1 MPELAVESV
10 MVRFGGLQALDDVS
24 LRVAPG
30 AVTGL
35 IGPNG
40 AGKTTLFDVVTG
52 LRRPQ
57 GGRVLLDGDDVTSL
71 APHQR
76 ARRGIARTFQRLE
89 LFGTLSA
96 LENVQLAAEARRRH
110 GATAVAEE
118 LLGRVGLAGRE
129 GEAADLLPTGQAR
142 LLELARALATAPSVL
157 LLDEPSAGLDEAE
170 SKALGGVLS
179 GLAAEGL
186 AVLLVEHDVSLVM
199 ELCHHVVVLDAGVV
213 IARGTPEAV
222 RADPV
227 VQHAYLGAPAD
238 ALGASTGPGMP
249 APSPGVPAR
258 PARPAPGG
266 AVPALE
272 LRGVRAG
279 YGRIEVLHG
288 VDLAVAPGSVTALL
302 GPNGAG
308 KSTLVGVVSG
318 RLTPFAGT
326 VHLDGAE
333 VTSTSPEARVR
344 RGVCTLP
351 EGRSVFPNLT
361 VAEHMRLFAAASGPE
376 PVARDIFEGR
386 AYERFPVLG
395 RRRGQLAGR
404 MSGGEQQM
412 LGLARALGRRP
423 RLLVLDELSMGLAP
437 LVAAQL
443 FEAVAA
449 LAADEAVAVVL
460 VEQFA
465 AAALAVADVAAVMA
479 GGRVVATAD
488 PGSIG
493 GSVADVYLGAAA
505 PPGPVAGPS

>member
-10 MVRFGGLQALDDVS
+10 TVRFGGLQALDEVS
-24 LRVAPG
+24 LEVAPG

-57 GGRVLLDGDDVTSL
+57 GGRVLLDGADITSL

-76 ARRGIARTFQRLE
+76 ARRGVARTFQRLE

-96 LENVQLAAEARRRH
+96 LENVQLAAEARQRR

-118 LLGRVGLAGRE
+118 LLARVGLAGRRHQ
-129 GEAADLLPTGQAR
+129 AADLFPTGQAR
-142 LLELARALATAPSVL
+142 LLELARALATAPTVL

-170 SKALGGVLS
+170 SKALGAV
-179 GLAAEGL
+179 LAALASEGM

-199 ELCHHVVVLDAGVV
+199 ELCHHVVVLDAGLV

-222 RADPV
+222 RADPA
-227 VQHAYLGAPAD
+227 VQNAYLGAPAESIGEV
-238 ALGASTGPGMP
+238 GASRTRVTATPARAP
-249 APSPGVPAR
+249 AP
-258 PARPAPGG
+258 AP
-266 AVPALE
+266 PTLS
-272 LRGVRAG
+272 LDGVRAG
-279 YGRIEVLHG
+279 YGRIEVVHG
-288 VDLAVAPGSVTALL
+288 VDLSVAPGSVTALL

-318 RLTPFAGT
+318 RIVPTAGS
-326 VHLDGAE
+326 VHLDGAD
-333 VTSTSPEARVR
+333 VTGASPEARVR
-344 RGVCTLP
+344 RGICTLP

-361 VAEHMRLFAAASGPE
+361 VAEHMRLFAAASGPA
-376 PVARDIFEGR
+376 PVPRGEFAER

-395 RRRGQLAGR
+395 RRRAQLAGR
-404 MSGGEQQM
+404 LSGGEQQM

-437 LVAAQL
+437 LVVEQL
-443 FEAVAA
+443 FEAVAT
-449 LAADEAVAVVL
+449 LAADEEVAVVL

-465 AAALAVADVAAVMA
+465 AAALAVADTAAVMA
-479 GGRVVATAD
+479 GGRVVAVAD
-488 PGSIG
+488 PRSIG
-493 GSVADVYLGAAA
+493 GSVADVYLGAGAA
-505 PPGPVAGPS
+505 GPPGSGGT

>member
-10 MVRFGGLQALDDVS
+10 TVRFGGLQALDDVS
-24 LRVAPG
+24 LQVAHG

-57 GGRVLLDGDDVTSL
+57 GGRVLLGGDDVTSL

-129 GEAADLLPTGQAR
+129 GEPADLLPTGQAR

-170 SKALGGVLS
+170 SKALGGVLA

-199 ELCHHVVVLDAGVV
+199 ELCHHVVVLDAGLV

-238 ALGASTGPGMP
+238 AMGAPGGPATP
-249 APSPGVPAR
+249 APTPGTPAR
-258 PARPAPGG
+258 PGRPGGPAGPAPGG
-266 AVPALE
+266 GVPALE
-272 LRGVRAG
+272 LGGVRAG
-279 YGRIEVLHG
+279 
-288 VDLAVAPGSVTALL
+288 
-302 GPNGAG
+302 
-308 KSTLVGVVSG
+308 
-318 RLTPFAGT
+318 
-326 VHLDGAE
+326 
-333 VTSTSPEARVR
+333 
-344 RGVCTLP
+344 
-351 EGRSVFPNLT
+351 
-361 VAEHMRLFAAASGPE
+361 
-376 PVARDIFEGR
+376 
-386 AYERFPVLG
+386 
-395 RRRGQLAGR
+395 
-404 MSGGEQQM
+404 
-412 LGLARALGRRP
+412 
-423 RLLVLDELSMGLAP
+423 
-437 LVAAQL
+437 
-443 FEAVAA
+443 
-449 LAADEAVAVVL
+449 
-460 VEQFA
+460 
-465 AAALAVADVAAVMA
+465 
-479 GGRVVATAD
+479 
-488 PGSIG
+488 
-493 GSVADVYLGAAA
+493 
-505 PPGPVAGPS
+505 